1 MNLEERFEFV
11 DLVAQAVVD
20 KMEERDRING
30 MVNMVVARV
39 IEMQQAEAALKAQ
52 EAEQTAS
59 QNGGTLASD

>member
-39 IEMQQAEAALKAQ
+39 IEMQGAEAALKAE
-52 EAEQTAS
+52 EAAQTAS
-59 QNGGTLASD
+59 QNGVTSATD

>member
-1 MNLEERFEFV
+1 MNLEERYQFV

-39 IEMQQAEAALKAQ
+39 IEMQQAEAALRVQ
-52 EAEQTAS
+52 EAEAATPNHNAP
-59 QNGGTLASD
+59 NPA

>member
-52 EAEQTAS
+52 EAEQAAS
-59 QNGGTLASD
+59 QNGVTPATD

>member
-39 IEMQQAEAALKAQ
+39 IEMQGAEAALKAQ

-59 QNGGTLASD
+59 QNGGTPATD

>member
-39 IEMQQAEAALKAQ
+39 IEMQGAEAALKAQ
-52 EAEQTAS
+52 EAEQSAS
-59 QNGGTLASD
+59 QNGVTSATD

>member
-11 DLVAQAVVD
+11 DLVAQAVID

-39 IEMQQAEAALKAQ
+39 IEMQGAEAALKAE

-59 QNGGTLASD
+59 SNGGTPATD

>member
-39 IEMQQAEAALKAQ
+39 IEMQRAEAELPPAKA
-52 EAEQTAS
+52 EPTATPTHP
-59 QNGGTLASD
+59 NAA

>member
-39 IEMQQAEAALKAQ
+39 IEMQQAETALKAL
-52 EAEQTAS
+52 EAAQSTSDEQSAATA
-59 QNGGTLASD
+59 